1 MLRLL
6 PRSLLRIAALGLAA
20 LCAGAVIGVQAQV
33 AGAQAVGEIVFAS
46 GPALLDGKA
55 VAQGAKVKE
64 GQQLQTG
71 QGGSLYLKTL
81 DQGFFV
87 LRQNS
92 QAMVVAYRVD
102 AAQPKNTQIKFSLD
116 YGVARH
122 VSGEAT
128 KAARQNFR
136 FNTPVAAIG
145 VRGTDFT
152 VFADAQ
158 VMRVNVASGG
168 IVVAG
173 FNGACTA
180 AGAGPCEG
188 ASSRELFSGDLN
200 VLLQVRRGQAVPDML
215 RSLELRPDT
224 VSPPRPDEPGS
235 PAGSGKPSDK
245 TSNVSPSG
253 GADKSTNN
261 APAVGSNYRDVA
273 TASTK
278 EGLLTSVTPL
288 LVLPPSVPPPAAPPP
303 PVQPAPPI
311 VQLPRQ
317 AVWGRWQPLIGLPAD
332 EVGLA
337 LSRDPKFQ
345 EALLAGPYFFSRTVR
360 DNQTLPSEGRFT
372 FRLTGGEA
380 YFIENGAVRS
390 AQIQNPQLE
399 LDFTR
404 RTFAT
409 SLFLINDT
417 NQANIQARGQVLA
430 SGDLL
435 RSPVDSNATIIGSTI
450 GTSAQGVSYIFTRQI
465 NQSLS
470 VSGGTN
476 WAR

>member
-1 MLRLL
+1 MTFRSPMLPLL

-92 QAMVVAYRVD
+92 QATVVAYRVD

-122 VSGEAT
+122 VSGEGT

-173 FNGACTA
+173 FNGGCTA

-224 VSPPRPDEPGS
+224 LSPPRPDEPGS
-235 PAGSGKPSDK
+235 PAGSGKPSEKVSDK
-245 TSNVSPSG
+245 
-253 GADKSTNN
+253 AAEKSATGT
-261 APAVGSNYRDVA
+261 PAAATNYRDVA
-273 TASTK
+273 NESTK
-278 EGLLTSVTPL
+278 ESLLTSVTP
-288 LVLPPSVPPPAAPPP
+288 
-303 PVQPAPPI
+303 PPI
-311 VQLPRQ
+311 VAPVPMPPVVELLPRQ
-317 AVWGRWQPLIGLPAD
+317 AIWGRWQPLAGVPAD
-332 EVGLA
+332 EARLA
-337 LSRDPKFQ
+337 LLNDPQFRGTD
-345 EALLAGPYFFSRTVR
+345 LVIGSYFFAHSAR
-360 DNQTLPSEGRFT
+360 DEQVLPKEGRFA

-380 YFIENGAVRS
+380 YFVENGVARA
-390 AQIQNPQLE
+390 AQINNPQLE
-399 LDFTR
+399 LDFGKR
-404 RTFAT
+404 SFST
-409 SLFLINDT
+409 SLQLVNGATQVDV
-417 NQANIQARGQVLA
+417 NARGDILSQGNLV
-430 SGDLL
+430 SN
-435 RSPVDSNATIIGSTI
+435 VFFSNATVIGSST
-450 GTSAQGVSYIFTRQI
+450 GTAAQGASYIFNRNVNDNLRAT
-465 NQSLS
+465 
-470 VSGGTN
+470 GGTH